1 MPKISIIIPIYKP
14 KYERLKLTFDSIKSL
29 DYDDIEIIL
38 VVDSKTSNIDFET
51 ELSDSSKYFRLF
63 YKEHSGISDTVNVG
77 LNESL
82 GEYIFL
88 LNQYDIINL
97 DRINLA
103 LNEFDNNENLSVL
116 SNSVF
121 YRSSVVIRKSIL
133 PCMPYWFEQYY
144 APCDVEKFIMTC
156 KLHNIETKIIEDDI
170 NKNNYKVSNKHTRN
184 KKRLKRLIKQIS
196 QSTENNILTCIIPF
210 KNEGCEVEKTIN
222 SIYATTENTS
232 IIVINDNSDDSYY
245 YDDLQEFYPNIK
257 YIKNKRTIGH
267 GNIDLGVINSDTNY
281 SILIDAHMRFYNDN
295 WDDRICKF
303 LEEHPKSIVYGNTS
317 IITKNQNG
325 TYKNEDCS
333 EKIVHTYGAG
343 VILDTNSTFHFM
355 HFWAYN
361 DKLNDKNEIYR
372 MTPNILGAC
381 YCFSN
386 DWYKYIGGTY
396 GLSQYGLSEACLAL
410 KTWLMGGKCYRIQD
424 FYIGHVYRDV
434 FPYNIKPF
442 SCELNRRFLVELY
455 VDDNDLRNK
464 YFNSQQKYLEKTYD
478 NFSVEWNNLYKKLES
493 YIKYYKSKFLMS
505 LTQFDKDINSKF
517 LS

>member
-14 KYERLKLTFDSIKSL
+14 KYERLRLTFDSIKSL
-29 DYDDIEIIL
+29 EYDDIEIIL
-38 VVDSKTSNIDFET
+38 VVDSKTSSIDFET
-51 ELSDSSKYFRLF
+51 ELSDSTKYFRLF
-63 YKEHSGISDTVNVG
+63 YKEHSGVSDTVNIG

-103 LNEFDNNENLSVL
+103 LKEFNNNENLSVL
-116 SNSVF
+116 SNSMF

-144 APCDVEKFIMTC
+144 APCDIEKFVITC

-170 NKNNYKVSNKHTRN
+170 NKTNYKVSNKHSRN
-184 KKRLKRLIKQIS
+184 QKRLKRLIKQIS

-245 YDDLQEFYPNIK
+245 YDDLQEIYPHIK
-257 YIKNKRTIGH
+257 YIKNTKTIGH
-267 GNIDLGVINSDTNY
+267 GNIDLGVINSDTKY
-281 SILIDAHMRFYNDN
+281 CILIDAHMRFYEDN
-295 WDDRICKF
+295 WDKRICNF
-303 LEEHPKSIVYGNTS
+303 LENNKNS
-317 IITKNQNG
+317 IIYGFTTIIEKNQNG

-333 EKIVHTYGAG
+333 EKTVKTCGAG
-343 VILDTNSTFHFM
+343 VNLNTDSELHFM

-361 DKLNDKNEIYR
+361 DKLNAENEVYKI
-372 MTPNILGAC
+372 TPNILGAC
-381 YCFSN
+381 YCFSKE
-386 DWYKYIGGTY
+386 WYNYIGGTY
-396 GLSQYGLSEACLAL
+396 GLSQYGLSEACLAV

-424 FYIGHVYRDV
+424 FYVGHIYRKT
-434 FPYNIKPF
+434 FPYTIKSY

-455 VDDNDLRNK
+455 VDNNEDKIK
-464 YFNSQQKYLEKTYD
+464 YFNTQQKYLEKSYNTFL
-478 NFSVEWNNLYKKLES
+478 NEWNNLYEKVES
-493 YIKYYKSKFLMS
+493 YIKHYRSKFVMTLDN
-505 LTQFDKDINSKF
+505 FRENINSKF
-517 LS
+517 I